1 MTVERNEDWCALAD
15 LIHPVIDKQLGD
27 CPDNGD
33 LDAGLCHDVA
43 DAVIEAGWR
52 RAERAS

>member
-1 MTVERNEDWCALAD
+1 MSVVEHDDDWCDLAD
-15 LIHPVIDKQLGD
+15 LVHGLIKAAGID

-33 LDAGLCHDVA
+33 LDAGVCHDIA

-52 RAERAS
+52 R